1 MNSKNLLYFGYFLT
15 GSSSFLLLGQII
27 RGFPESKN
35 GAIALFIVSILI
47 FVGLGFYNWCGLWYQ
62 SAGHLNKNQS
72 IVGFAPTYVFGTAAT
87 VALIIGIAIGG

>member
-1 MNSKNLLYFGYFLT
+1 MNNKNLLYFGCFLT
-15 GSSSFLLLGQII
+15 GFSFFLLLGQII

-72 IVGFAPTYVFGTAAT
+72 IVGFAPTYVFGSAAT
-87 VALIIGIAIGG
+87 VALIIGIVVGG

>member
-1 MNSKNLLYFGYFLT
+1 MSSKNLLYFGYCLT
-15 GSSSFLLLGQII
+15 GFSLFLLLGQII

-47 FVGLGFYNWCGLWYQ
+47 FVGIGFYNWCGLWYKT
-62 SAGHLNKNQS
+62 AGHLNKNQS

>member
-1 MNSKNLLYFGYFLT
+1 MNSKGLLYFGGFAT
-15 GSSSFLLLGQII
+15 GFSFFLLLGQII

-35 GAIALFIVSILI
+35 GAIALFIVSISI

-87 VALIIGIAIGG
+87 VALIIGIMVGG